1 MHSGALRELKGI
13 ILDKFVLRLPKWQGE
28 LLFSKETLMFVGV
41 ILLLIVGTLFCFW
54 GYKYFRTVFF
64 LGIGVVVCYGS
75 CLLTEPMT
83 ANLVIRM
90 FLTVSLTF
98 LGMCFAYF
106 LDIVFGYL
114 LDRLRIR
121 SALGKRIYLLAA
133 PLGAAILGLTIYGYI
148 WRDAVTAAGISLVCL
163 VPGLIFQHRR
173 RKRMV
178 RFRCYND
185 LLRLRRPKFD
195 EDGLEI
201 LSAGTAAAALAPV
214 SSVLAPSAPTPAPEA
229 APMAAEPAPE
239 PEAEPVAAE
248 PESESELK
256 PAPEPEPMP
265 ARAPM
270 AVEPA
275 PEPAPMPAPEP
286 VAAELALEPEPM
298 PASEPVAV
306 EPEPVFAMNA
316 KRQALSEIE
325 SEFAN
330 GFEYGQGAR
339 PVSEPMREEAEKT
352 VAESELLSE
361 MLSAKEEEITPV
373 PFEISESVK
382 DLILRKMETDEEL
395 LEEAFFVKRISKQM
409 SDKPDGAAAK
419 KSEGGSIRTERAGR
433 VQTGRPGPSARNRK
447 SRRKREE
454 GMARAAAIAAAG
466 LGAFIVGRVTKGG
479 D

>member
-1 MHSGALRELKGI
+1 MHRDALKKQKGI
-13 ILDKFVLRLPKWQGE
+13 ILDKFVLQLPKWQGE
-28 LLFSKETLMFVGV
+28 LLFSKGTLMFVGV

-54 GYKYFRTVFF
+54 GYKYFRTVLF

-75 CLLTEPMT
+75 YLLVEPMT

-90 FLTVSLTF
+90 FVTVSLTF
-98 LGMCFAYF
+98 LGMCFVYF

-121 SALGKRIYLLAA
+121 SALGKRTYLFAA
-133 PLGAAILGLTIYGYI
+133 PLGAAVLGLTIYGCI
-148 WRDAVTAAGISLVCL
+148 WRDAVVAAGISLACL
-163 VPGLIFQHRR
+163 VLGLVFQHHR

-185 LLRLRRPKFD
+185 LLRLRRPKID

-201 LSAGTAAAALAPV
+201 LSAGTAAAALASV
-214 SSVLAPSAPTPAPEA
+214 SSALATSVPEA
-229 APMAAEPAPE
+229 A
-239 PEAEPVAAE
+239 PEAEPVASAE
-248 PESESELK
+248 PVPS
-256 PAPEPEPMP
+256 AEPV
-265 ARAPM
+265 A

-275 PEPAPMPAPEP
+275 P
-286 VAAELALEPEPM
+286 
-298 PASEPVAV
+298 SF

-316 KRQALSEIE
+316 QGQALSEIE
-325 SEFAN
+325 SEFAA

-339 PVSEPMREEAEKT
+339 PVPEPMREEAEKSVT
-352 VAESELLSE
+352 ELEPLPAMSSAE
-361 MLSAKEEEITPV
+361 EEEITPV
-373 PFEISESVK
+373 PYEISESVK
-382 DLILRKMETDEEL
+382 NLILRKMETDEEL
-395 LEEAFFVKRISKQM
+395 LEEAFFVKRISKRM

-419 KSEGGSIRTERAGR
+419 KREGRSIRTERAGR
-433 VQTGRPGPSARNRK
+433 VQTGRPSPSVRNRK

-454 GMARAAAIAAAG
+454 GMAKAAVIAAAG